1 MPLKKY
7 LPDIRFVILFFF
19 LIRLF
24 GITNPPLEKNQNWR
38 QVTTNMYARNFLEV
52 DNNILY
58 ARVDM
63 AGDLTG
69 ITAKE
74 FPFFNYLIY
83 LTADVFGWQHWY
95 GRLISLIVSS
105 IGVYFFYRII
115 NDFISEKLS
124 YSAAIILSVSIWFG
138 HARIIMPDTFS
149 VSLVIAGLYFALRY
163 FEKGKIW
170 RLLLFF
176 VLATLGALCKLP
188 SGFLLSVLIIPLFQ
202 HKYPLNR
209 KINIVIAGI
218 PLLGVCGWWY
228 FSWLPYLVD
237 TYGFE
242 HYEMRSMAVGAK
254 ELFSDLAETFERF
267 YMSALKGYVAFGLY
281 AVGVILMFIKK
292 EKKILTPF
300 VFLSF
305 FFFLYMCKA
314 GETFYVHNYYII
326 PFAPVM
332 ALVAAYALSI
342 VPKPMWRNI
351 LMLAIIIE
359 SVANQQD
366 AFRINPKELHKLELE
381 NIADQFIKKDE
392 LIAINTPVGNPQE
405 LYFTHRKGW
414 LLNNEEITDVAKME
428 EIKSKGC
435 RYLIISKKYWNEAA
449 INEKTLFENDHYILF
464 SLE

>member
-1 MPLKKY
+1 MNILKKAC
-7 LPDIRFVILFFF
+7 PDIRIVILFFF

-58 ARVDM
+58 SRVDM

-74 FPFFNYLIY
+74 FPFFNSLIY
-83 LTADVFGWQHWY
+83 LTAKVFSWQHWY
-95 GRLISLIVSS
+95 GRLISLVVSS
-105 IGVYFFYRII
+105 IGVYFFYRTV

-124 YSAAIILSVSIWFG
+124 YAATIILSVSIWFG

-149 VSLVIAGLYFALRY
+149 VSLVIAGLYFALQY
-163 FEKGKIW
+163 FEKGKNW
-170 RLLLFF
+170 RLLMFF

-188 SGFLLSVLIIPLFQ
+188 SGFLLSVLIIPVFQ
-202 HKYPLNR
+202 NKNQLNR
-209 KINIVIAGI
+209 KISIAIAGI
-218 PLLGVCGWWY
+218 FLLGICGWWY

-242 HYEMRSMAVGAK
+242 HYQMRSLGVGTK
-254 ELFSDLAETFERF
+254 ELFSNLPETFERF
-267 YMSALKGYVAFGLY
+267 YISALKGYIAFLLY
-281 AVGVILMFIKK
+281 AIGVVLLFIKK
-292 EKKILTPF
+292 EKKLLIPF
-300 VFLSF
+300 VILSF

-332 ALVAAYALSI
+332 ALLSAYALSF
-342 VPKPMWRNI
+342 VPKPLWRNI
-351 LMLAIIIE
+351 LLFAIIIE

-366 AFRINPKELHKLELE
+366 AFRINPKEIHKLELE
-381 NIADQFIKKDE
+381 SIADKYTKKGE

-414 LLNNEEITDVAKME
+414 VLRNEEISDPIKME

-435 RYLIISKKYWNEAA
+435 RYLFISKEYWNGSS
-449 INEKTLFENDHYILF
+449 INEKLVFEDKYYLLYIL
-464 SLE
+464 